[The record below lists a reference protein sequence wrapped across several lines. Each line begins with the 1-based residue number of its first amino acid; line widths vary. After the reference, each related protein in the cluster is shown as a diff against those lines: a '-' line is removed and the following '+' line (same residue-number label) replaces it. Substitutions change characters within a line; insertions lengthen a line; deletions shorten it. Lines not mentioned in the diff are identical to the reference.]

1 MEKKISHKNK
11 ETVHAKHQVVKW
23 DNPFICAQAQCG
35 PSQHER
41 KVKTLPGEMAKP
53 FFLEQS
59 VHFAKSREVKWKIP
73 FFGVQT
79 PRGQSQRK
87 EGCKTPQGKVDR
99 ESNFQCTRHIFAS
112 IATTL
117 VQKYRRIH
125 FRKRSMAAKQT
136 LRWQILAPSGTSG
149 TSLMGAPST
158 EDPQL
163 TSKVVFLVL
172 KQERFDES
180 GCKALAA

>member
-1 MEKKISHKNK
+1 MQNTKSWNGTTHFFVLKHSVDQASTK
-11 ETVHAKHQVVKW
+11 ERWKHYLVKW
-23 DNPFICAQAQCG
+23 RDP
-35 PSQHER
+35 
-41 KVKTLPGEMAKP
+41 L
-53 FFLEQS
+53 FLEQS

-125 FRKRSMAAKQT
+125 FRKRSMAAKQA

-149 TSLMGAPST
+149 TSLMGAPKHRRST
-158 EDPQL
+158 ID
-163 TSKVVFLVL
+163 L
-172 KQERFDES
+172 KGGIPGIEAGTFWWV
-180 GCKALAA
+180 GM